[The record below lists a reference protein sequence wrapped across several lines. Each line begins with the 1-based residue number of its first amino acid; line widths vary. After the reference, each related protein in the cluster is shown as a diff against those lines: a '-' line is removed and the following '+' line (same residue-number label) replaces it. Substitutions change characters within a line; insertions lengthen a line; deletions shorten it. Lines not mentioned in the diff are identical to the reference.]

1 VIDHFAPLLE
11 AARGIELTDPR
22 AAEAEL
28 TRRLDPDGEAAAALN
43 TRLLELLEGGKIAT
57 RGELPVR
64 YGRVCKASEET
75 GGFSIDVV
83 HMTAPGPR
91 HRHPQGEI
99 DYCLALSG
107 EPTFDGRAPG
117 WVVCGPDSVHVPT
130 VAGGE
135 MLIVYLLPGGAIEFL
150 QDV

>member
-1 VIDHFAPLLE
+1 MIDHFAPLLE
-11 AARGIELTDPR
+11 AARGIELTDTE

-28 TRRLDPDGEAAAALN
+28 TRRLDPEGAVASSLR
-43 TRLLELLEGGKIAT
+43 TKLLELLEAGEIAN
-57 RGELPVR
+57 RGEMPVR

-107 EPTFDGRAPG
+107 EPTFDGRTPG
-117 WVVCGPDSVHVPT
+117 WVVCAPDSVHVPT
-130 VAGGE
+130 VADGE

-150 QDV
+150 